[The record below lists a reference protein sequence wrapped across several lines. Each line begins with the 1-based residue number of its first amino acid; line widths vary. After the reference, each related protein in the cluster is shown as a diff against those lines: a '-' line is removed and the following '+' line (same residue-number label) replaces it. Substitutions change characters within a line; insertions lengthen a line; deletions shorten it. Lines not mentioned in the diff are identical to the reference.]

1 MSSNNL
7 KKTNIK
13 RLLLLLRTTYV
24 QIQLF
29 DKLKYKKYFNKYRRI
44 LYNTTCKLVYLLMLL
59 IIISV

>member
-13 RLLLLLRTTYV
+13 RLLLLRTTYV

-29 DKLKYKKYFNKYRRI
+29 DKLKYKTYFNKYRRI
-44 LYNTTCKLVYLLMLL
+44 LYYTTCKLVYLLMLL
-59 IIISV
+59 IVISV